1 MWKKPTMAKTA
12 REIMTPDP
20 VCVRSSDSVLDAAR
34 RMAEL
39 GVGSLPF
46 CGEDNKLKGLIT
58 DRDIVVKVIAAANDP
73 RAVHV
78 GELAQGEAVTVGADD
93 SAEEMLAT
101 MRRHQVRRLPVID
114 GQQVIGIVALAD
126 VARALS
132 DPPVGALVEALS
144 VDR

>member
-1 MWKKPTMAKTA
+1 MAKTA

-20 VCVRSSDSVLDAAR
+20 VCARSSDSVLDAAR

-39 GVGSLPF
+39 GVGSLPI

-78 GELAQGEAVTVGADD
+78 GELAQGRYSRIGRQRRGNTGDHAPAPGS
-93 SAEEMLAT
+93 SAAG
-101 MRRHQVRRLPVID
+101 D
-114 GQQVIGIVALAD
+114 
-126 VARALS
+126 
-132 DPPVGALVEALS
+132 
-144 VDR
+144 